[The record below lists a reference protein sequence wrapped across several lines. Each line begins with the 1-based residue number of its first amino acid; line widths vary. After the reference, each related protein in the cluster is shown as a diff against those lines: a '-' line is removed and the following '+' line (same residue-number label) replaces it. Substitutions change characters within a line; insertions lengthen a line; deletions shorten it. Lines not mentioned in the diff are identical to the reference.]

1 MADAPLIPYDYT
13 AVAETIGGYV
23 KDLKSELS
31 KAQETIK
38 ERNLQL
44 DEGVF
49 TALSDPLR
57 PTFPPK
63 REAEPP
69 FLNFAPLDNGVV
81 SLTRAAEHY
90 QKAFAAAQ
98 AQGLTLDDATL
109 QAVNH
114 LLIQIDRTNLRAEGI
129 PGRTW
134 YKNQIYAPGAYTGY
148 GVKTLAGVRE
158 AMDAHQWSLA
168 DQESPII
175 GSVLEAESRAIDAA
189 ASWLEQAITH

>member
-1 MADAPLIPYDYT
+1 LLPYEYT

-31 KAQETIK
+31 KTQETIK
-38 ERNLQL
+38 ERNLEL

-49 TALSDPLR
+49 TALSDPAR
-57 PTFPPK
+57 PTFAPK

-69 FLNFAPLDNGVV
+69 FLNFAPLDNGVAA
-81 SLTRAAEHY
+81 LTRAAEHY
-90 QKAFAAAQ
+90 QKALAAAQ
-98 AQGLTLDDATL
+98 AHGLALDDANL

-114 LLIQIDRTNLRAEGI
+114 LLVLVDRTNLRAEGL
-129 PGRTW
+129 PGRPW

-168 DQESPII
+168 DQESPVI

-189 ASWLEQAITH
+189 ASKLEAAITP